1 MEPKW
6 YNRSFTGLVEG
17 PLAPN
22 QVYVFNSYPNGIN
35 KHGTAKAA
43 LTYYGAQSGVGVGRT
58 GQSYAIPV
66 FDDDQETSKAVVRF
80 GKYVLSHPE
89 LEFLVTPI
97 GIGHIFKRDCNV
109 MAQMFRVFLR
119 MDNVLLPE
127 EFVAVIE
134 ANVQKRLDGEAAN
147 TQNNGNDTN
156 NTQPSDSKAKKRIN
170 IKMGDITKIKCD
182 AIVNAANSSLLGGG
196 GVDGCIHKAAGPSL
210 LAECQALHGCETGNC
225 KITGAYNL
233 PCKRIIH
240 AVGPVWHG
248 GNKNEA
254 ELLASCYNKA
264 IDLAIEHKLN
274 SIAFPCISAGIF
286 GFPGQQAAK
295 IAVETVKKRIETDYS
310 GEVIFV
316 IYPDYYHNEQ
326 YYTPLVNSL

>member
-1 MEPKW
+1 MKPKW
-6 YNRSFTGLVEG
+6 YNRKFTGLVQG

-43 LTYYGAQSGVGVGRT
+43 LTYYGAQSGIGEGRT
-58 GQSYAIPV
+58 GQAYAIPV
-66 FDDDQETSKAVVRF
+66 FDDEQETNKAVVRF
-80 GKYVLSHPE
+80 GGYVLSHPE

-97 GIGHIFKRDCNV
+97 GIGHIFKRDCSK

-127 EFVAVIE
+127 EFVEVIE
-134 ANVQKRLDGEAAN
+134 ANVQQRLDGEAAQ

-156 NTQPSDSKAKKRIN
+156 IAQPSDSNAGKRISV
-170 IKMGDITKIKCD
+170 KMGDITKIECD
-182 AIVNAANSSLLGGG
+182 AIVNAANTSLLGGS
-196 GVDGCIHKAAGPSL
+196 GVDGCIHKAAGPLL
-210 LAECQALHGCETGNC
+210 LAECKKLHGCNTGDC

-233 PCKRIIH
+233 PCKHIIH

-248 GNKNEA
+248 GQSHEA

-264 IDLAIEHKLN
+264 IDLAIEHGLN
-274 SIAFPCISAGIF
+274 SIAFPCISAGIY

-295 IAVETVKKRIETDYS
+295 IAVETVKKRIETDYH

-316 IYPDYYHNEQ
+316 IYPDHYHNER
-326 YYTPLVNSL
+326 YYQPLADSL